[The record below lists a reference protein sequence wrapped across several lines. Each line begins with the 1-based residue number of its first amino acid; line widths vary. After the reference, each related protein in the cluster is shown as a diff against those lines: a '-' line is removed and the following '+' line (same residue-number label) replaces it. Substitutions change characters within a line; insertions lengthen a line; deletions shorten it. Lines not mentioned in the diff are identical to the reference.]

1 MAELTPE
8 DVKAI
13 VRGEIAAYLE
23 GESGKALTE
32 GIKRALVEGAES
44 VLDKL
49 DLEAM
54 VQDAVSRVLA
64 TRAVAQLS
72 NIQPLVTFEGKPDEK
87 EYELITVGRYTSE
100 KVRKE
105 YTASMLNT
113 GGEHS
118 QIQNEVLGYA
128 KLQAKDAALKEGQIL
143 GAQLMNITRMEGN
156 VTGSQVSTWPYTGFV
171 IAEGFVEVAF
181 YRQKGMKNIES
192 SSVDD
197 KITELIT
204 ND

>member
-23 GESGKALTE
+23 GASGKALTE
-32 GIKRALVEGAES
+32 GIKRALADGAES

-54 VQDAVSRVLA
+54 VKDAVSSALA

-72 NIQPLVTFEGKPDEK
+72 NIQPLVTEGKPDEK
-87 EYELITVGRYTSE
+87 KYELITMGRYTSE
-100 KVRKE
+100 KVRKD
-105 YTASMLNT
+105 YTASMGKTGEEHKQVENEALNF
-113 GGEHS
+113 
-118 QIQNEVLGYA
+118 A
-128 KLQAKDAALKEGQIL
+128 KLQAKEVALKEGQIL
-143 GAQLMNITRMEGN
+143 GAQLMNITRIEGN
-156 VTGSQVSTWPYTGFV
+156 VTDSQVSTWPYTGFV
-171 IAEGFVEVAF
+171 VAEGFVEAAF
-181 YRQKGMKNIES
+181 YRQKGMPEISNPA
-192 SSVDD
+192 DD
-197 KITELIT
+197 KITELIV